1 MSVSPNCAA
10 PWNEL
15 RRNPVCML
23 RWLGRWPPR
32 DWPPK
37 AIRKR
42 AAPRA
47 GPPHS
52 VSARAPTGVRGLLAR
67 RSCPTNE
74 AVLTH
79 HQERVLRYP
88 QRCCEIRPLGRGSLE
103 REVSSYIGQVPF
115 LCAWFVVLSC
125 GPLAPAESRANGTRR
140 ARVPAPVSLHCSN
153 GSTRM

>member
-52 VSARAPTGVRGLLAR
+52 VSVRAPTGVRGLLAR

-88 QRCCEIRPLGRGSLE
+88 QRCCEIRPLGRGSP
-103 REVSSYIGQVPF
+103 RTGGQLLHRAGALSV
-115 LCAWFVVLSC
+115 CVVCGSILWAAGSC
-125 GPLAPAESRANGTRR
+125 RIAGEWDTSRASSCASVAALFER
-140 ARVPAPVSLHCSN
+140 
-153 GSTRM
+153 